1 MSSTTMRSLR
11 QIQVTVR
18 ATEPSALARTM
29 AVASDSRMNQATS
42 IFVDRGMGEGLDEME
57 LATSQP
63 WRWQDVAGDDLIR
76 AP

>member
-1 MSSTTMRSLR
+1 
-11 QIQVTVR
+11 
-18 ATEPSALARTM
+18 M

-42 IFVDRGMGEGLDEME
+42 IFVDRGVGEGLDEME